1 MVVVLLDIDGTLLT
15 AGGAGRAALV
25 AAMRQEL
32 GPDIPEAKVEIAGR
46 TDRGI
51 LGDLLVAYEL
61 PVDEENFLR
70 LLQMYLDHLPAE
82 LERATGHVLPGVPEL
97 LSELAEMDEA
107 YLGLLTGNVAV
118 AARAKLAHYQIHTP
132 FLFGGYGDD
141 HADRGDVAAAAIADA
156 ERHLGRE
163 VSPKNVVV
171 IGDTRNDIRCARAV
185 GAAAVAVETGF
196 ASPEELRDEGADLQV
211 ENFKDPAP
219 VLAFIRERNG

>member
-97 LSELAEMDEA
+97 L
-107 YLGLLTGNVAV
+107 
-118 AARAKLAHYQIHTP
+118 
-132 FLFGGYGDD
+132 
-141 HADRGDVAAAAIADA
+141 
-156 ERHLGRE
+156 
-163 VSPKNVVV
+163 
-171 IGDTRNDIRCARAV
+171 
-185 GAAAVAVETGF
+185 
-196 ASPEELRDEGADLQV
+196 
-211 ENFKDPAP
+211 
-219 VLAFIRERNG
+219 